1 MKVVV
6 KDANILIDFANG
18 SLFDPWFQLGY
29 ETWTTDLVLAQVQRE
44 DQWKEVNPYVQS
56 GDLIEHETDD
66 MLEQIWAEPSQN
78 RLGPE
83 DTSALLLARDLDAI
97 LLTGDRQLRKQ
108 GEKQEVEVHGLLWA
122 LENFVEEEI
131 LKPKVAA
138 EKLELVIEQGALLPP
153 KESQR
158 MITKWKR
165 GGF

>member
-18 SLFDPWFQLGY
+18 SLFAPWFQLGY
-29 ETWTTDLVLAQVQRE
+29 ETWTTDLVFAQVQRE

-56 GDLIEHETDD
+56 GDLIEYKTDD
-66 MLEQIWAEPSQN
+66 MLEEIWAEPYQN

-83 DTSALLLARDLDAI
+83 DTSALLLARDLDAM

-108 GEKQEVEVHGLLWA
+108 GEKQEVEVHGLLWV

-153 KESQR
+153 NACHK
-158 MITKWKR
+158 MITKWIR
-165 GGF
+165 